1 MKAGPL
7 HKRVFVFVLSHER
20 MQDGVE
26 FIVRYIDY
34 CMLRA

>member
-1 MKAGPL
+1 MKAGAL
-7 HKRVFVFVLSHER
+7 HKRVFVFVLPHER

-34 CMLRA
+34 FMLRA

>member
-1 MKAGPL
+1 MKAGAP

-26 FIVRYIDY
+26 FIVRCIDY
-34 CMLRA
+34 YMLRA